1 MPVSVKRDI
10 LKAFEKVAKSLPY
23 YPTSKRTM
31 GISATTNNTGSG
43 LVAPNNHGT
52 IGDNNHETLSGKN
65 ASKLG
70 DIHGTVYQA
79 ENITFASPA
88 GRTKK
93 KAAPKVPAVA
103 TTTPVRAVATAPAPV
118 VATSSPWNG
127 LFGSVPNMSWVESP
141 QAQLIRRGWHSQPK
155 SSAETFGN
163 FRVVYFDIS
172 RKAWYDLPAPQ
183 CDAGENEEYELGI
196 YHSREEGG
204 VLRKS
209 LQLSAVKILV
219 QGCHDQQVAIYDL
232 CDTTVTFKFKI
243 DDLGD
248 LRIKGYNHYP
258 STPDARRRCWLK
270 LIPLDKNGLEDGD
283 KKKAKEAYH
292 GINAFKQVKSPTK
305 KYDFEPPSDS
315 DDE

>member
-1 MPVSVKRDI
+1 MVFATGIILRDDGDGTPPTIQDTLDKFPFIMPDSVKRDI

-79 ENITFASPA
+79 ENITFASAA

-93 KAAPKVPAVA
+93 KAAPKVP
-103 TTTPVRAVATAPAPV
+103 AVATAPAPV

-172 RKAWYDLPAPQ
+172 RKVWYDLPAPQ
-183 CDAGENEEYELGI
+183 CDAGEKMKGMNWESIILGKKEGSSVKPSNFRP
-196 YHSREEGG
+196 SRFWSRAATTNRSPSITC
-204 VLRKS
+204 VIL
-209 LQLSAVKILV
+209 LS
-219 QGCHDQQVAIYDL
+219 
-232 CDTTVTFKFKI
+232 
-243 DDLGD
+243 
-248 LRIKGYNHYP
+248 P
-258 STPDARRRCWLK
+258 S
-270 LIPLDKNGLEDGD
+270 
-283 KKKAKEAYH
+283 
-292 GINAFKQVKSPTK
+292 
-305 KYDFEPPSDS
+305 
-315 DDE
+315 